1 MHYKII
7 SNVRGGLCMSKDNR
21 CLKCSSSIKG
31 LAYSCVHHC
40 TYCHSCASKLQ
51 MICLNCNGKL
61 TKKA

>member
-1 MHYKII
+1 
-7 SNVRGGLCMSKDNR
+7 MSKDNR